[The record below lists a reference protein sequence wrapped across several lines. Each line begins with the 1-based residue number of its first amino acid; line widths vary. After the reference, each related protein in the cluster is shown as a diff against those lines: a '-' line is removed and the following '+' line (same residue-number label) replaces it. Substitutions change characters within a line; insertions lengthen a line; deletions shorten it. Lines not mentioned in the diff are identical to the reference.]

1 MFFNRSS
8 LVVTLVRAER
18 EGLSSREG
26 NTERGVDKGRAKG
39 GILLDRYSDKLIQ
52 IT

>member
-18 EGLSSREG
+18 EGLSSKEG
-26 NTERGVDKGRAKG
+26 KAERGIKKGGAKG
-39 GILLDRYSDKLIQ
+39 GILLDRYSNKLI
-52 IT
+52 